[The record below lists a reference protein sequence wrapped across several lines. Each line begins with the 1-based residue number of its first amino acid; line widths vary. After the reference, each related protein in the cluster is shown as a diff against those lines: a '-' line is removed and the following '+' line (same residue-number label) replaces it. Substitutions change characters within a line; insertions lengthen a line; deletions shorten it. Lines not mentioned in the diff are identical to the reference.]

1 MKLQPLSADLVV
13 KVALGVVVI
22 GAAWWAVRQV
32 REGVSGALD
41 GAAEWADN
49 LASTTL
55 NPASRENA
63 VYSGINRVG
72 GALANDPAGAGM
84 NADGSWSMGAWLHDK
99 LNPDTAQAVR
109 NVSGGGA
116 TGSW

>member
-13 KVALGVVVI
+13 KLALIAAGLVGAVLVVR
-22 GAAWWAVRQV
+22 AV
-32 REGVSGALD
+32 REGASAALD

-55 NPASRENA
+55 NPASTDNA

-72 GALANDPAGAGM
+72 GALASAPDGAGM
-84 NADGSWSMGAWLHDK
+84 NSDGSWSLGGWLYDVTH
-99 LNPDTAQAVR
+99 PATAQAVR
-109 NVSGGGA
+109 QVSGGA